1 MAVGEVVDEVLGEAL
16 ERQGKQLEAMT
27 AELERR
33 GKQLGRHGNQLEAMT
48 AELQHQG
55 KLLAALERDT
65 EADAKSLG
73 RAAYTVHDSDRYWPA
88 AVMMD
93 AEDLVAVVSCE
104 GFPADL
110 EEVLSEVLAGHC
122 GYLSLRDL
130 LLLRLAG
137 EVSSV
142 RSLAAQFGQ
151 CGGPGWWQEERLR
164 LEEVAA
170 LLQQQPGAPLPWDQ
184 QLEGE
189 DEDGPWWA
197 PFLSTLL
204 AYSEE
209 AGKEGG
215 DQPGGSGGLRRFLQM
230 AQPQPDGRAP
240 VVMMVVALAA
250 GQLRAHLRFGGGPRL
265 AAQGSVLSVRVM
277 EIKHVLKGPVCMH
290 VSCL

>member
-93 AEDLVAVVSCE
+93 GEPAGPAGPGEPAGPVPSSTGMSCPATACTCLRTLRAMQHVLASLGCVLCRHVGCPCALCFGRCPDPVQLVLVPPMLRCARCPAPAPYAAEDLVAVVSCE

-130 LLLRLAG
+130 LLLRLA
-137 EVSSV
+137 V
-142 RSLAAQFGQ
+142 RQAASG
-151 CGGPGWWQEERLR
+151 R
-164 LEEVAA
+164 LECGRRQE
-170 LLQQQPGAPLPWDQ
+170 LPD
-184 QLEGE
+184 
-189 DEDGPWWA
+189 A
-197 PFLSTLL
+197 S
-204 AYSEE
+204 
-209 AGKEGG
+209 
-215 DQPGGSGGLRRFLQM
+215 
-230 AQPQPDGRAP
+230 
-240 VVMMVVALAA
+240 
-250 GQLRAHLRFGGGPRL
+250 RL
-265 AAQGSVLSVRVM
+265 
-277 EIKHVLKGPVCMH
+277 
-290 VSCL
+290 